1 MSVINV
7 NQANFEKEVLK
18 SEKTVLLDFYANWCG
33 PCKMVAPLI
42 HQLAQ
47 EHPEFV
53 FGKVNVDESLELAQA
68 FGVTSIPMLAVI
80 QNGKVIKQAVGARGK
95 DEILAM
101 LK

>member
-7 NQANFEKEVLK
+7 NQANFEKEVLE

-42 HQLAQ
+42 NQLAQ

-68 FGVTSIPMLAVI
+68 FGVTSIPMLAVL

-95 DEILAM
+95 EEILAM

>member
-7 NQANFEKEVLK
+7 NQANFEKEVLE

-33 PCKMVAPLI
+33 PCKTVAPLI
-42 HQLAQ
+42 NQLAQ

-95 DEILAM
+95 EEILAM

>member
-1 MSVINV
+1 MSVINI